1 VPGAVTRQLP
11 TTVPAFTSTAVSSD
25 VIPVVCVRASVAR
38 LARGTWATAAEL
50 DPVLG
55 SAIFVD
61 AEHQWPLT
69 DPLIVEAP
77 YRERLPNAERWRPTG
92 RRLSP

>member
-1 VPGAVTRQLP
+1 MLSQSFAFVRLSLDLPGAHGQQRL
-11 TTVPAFTSTAVSSD
+11 SS
-25 VIPVVCVRASVAR
+25 IM
-38 LARGTWATAAEL
+38 
-50 DPVLG
+50 LG

-77 YRERLPNAERWRPTG
+77 YRERLPNAVRWRPTG